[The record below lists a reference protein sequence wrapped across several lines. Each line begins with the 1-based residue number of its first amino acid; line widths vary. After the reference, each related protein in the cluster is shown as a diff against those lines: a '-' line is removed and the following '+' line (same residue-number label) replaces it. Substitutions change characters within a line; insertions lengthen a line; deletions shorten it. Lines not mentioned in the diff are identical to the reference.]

1 MNSEPIKKVCFIGAG
16 TMGCFNSLMVSVAG
30 YECVIYDPLK
40 ESLASRKENQKVMGE
55 FLSHSNFFNRVDID
69 ASISRIKDESNLI
82 NALEG
87 ADLISESIPENFDLK
102 IKVLKEVESLIGNNA
117 ILTTNTSSLSVT
129 RMSQQLNS
137 STHFAAMHFHLGSR
151 LIDLARGVNTSEA
164 TIKSLVAFVDS
175 INGHPLV
182 LKKESP
188 GYALNAM
195 LGGLFRQSMLM
206 VVEGLYSIEEID
218 GAWKD
223 LNKSEF
229 GPFGMMDMFGL
240 DVVKGSWDEKEEGS
254 SHIVYKEKILGLL
267 SQYTENESL
276 GKKTGRGFYDYS
288 NLQNEHSKSNYKEI
302 QEDLNIGI
310 IEAALVLLVDDILEK
325 ENINQAWLVG
335 TLLEKGP
342 LDILDT
348 MGINQFNERYTK
360 WTSNSY
366 ISSENLT
373 KIKVFLKSYK

>member
-69 ASISRIKDESNLI
+69 ASISRIKEESNLI

-164 TIKSLVAFVDS
+164 TIKSLVAFVES

-229 GPFGMMDMFGL
+229 GPFGMMDIFGL
-240 DVVKGSWDEKEEGS
+240 DVVKGAWDEKEEGS
-254 SHIVYKEKILGLL
+254 SHIIYKEKILGLL
-267 SQYTENESL
+267 SKYTSNESL
-276 GKKTGRGFYDYS
+276 GKKTGKGFYDYS
-288 NLQNEHSKSNYKEI
+288 KVQNEHEKSNYIDI
-302 QEDLNIGI
+302 QKDLRIGI
-310 IEAALVLLVDDILEK
+310 IESALVLLADDILEK
-325 ENINQAWLVG
+325 DQINKAWIVG
-335 TLLEKGP
+335 MLLEQGP
-342 LDILDT
+342 FDI
-348 MGINQFNERYTK
+348 FNAIGVKEFKKQYK
-360 WTSNSY
+360 EWLSNLY
-366 ISSENLT
+366 ISSENSQ
-373 KIKVFLKSYK
+373 KISKLINY

>member
-16 TMGCFNSLMVSVAG
+16 TMGCFNSLMASVAG
-30 YECVIYDPLK
+30 YECVIYDPSK
-40 ESLASRKENQKVMGE
+40 ESLASRKKNQKAMGE
-55 FLSHSNFFNRVDID
+55 FLNHSNFFNEVDLD
-69 ASISRIKDESNLI
+69 ASISKIKNESNLI

-129 RMSQQLNS
+129 KMSQQLNS

-151 LIDLARGVNTSEA
+151 LIDLVRGVNTSEA

-182 LKKESP
+182 LKKESR

-195 LGGLFRQSMLM
+195 LGGLFSQSMLM
-206 VVEGLYSIEEID
+206 VIEGLYSIEEID

-223 LNKSEF
+223 LNKSQF

-240 DVVKGSWDEKEEGS
+240 DVVKGAWDEKEEGS
-254 SHIVYKEKILGLL
+254 SHIIYKEKILGLL
-267 SQYTENESL
+267 SKYTSNESL
-276 GKKTGRGFYDYS
+276 GKKTGKGFYDYS
-288 NLQNEHSKSNYKEI
+288 KVQDEHEKSNYIDI
-302 QEDLNIGI
+302 QKDLRIGI
-310 IEAALVLLVDDILEK
+310 IESALVLLADDILEK
-325 ENINQAWLVG
+325 DQINKAWIVG
-335 TLLEKGP
+335 MLIEQGP
-342 LDILDT
+342 FDI
-348 MGINQFNERYTK
+348 FNAIGVKEFKKQYK
-360 WTSNSY
+360 EWLSNLY
-366 ISSENLT
+366 ISSENSQ
-373 KIKVFLKSYK
+373 KISKLINY

>member
-16 TMGCFNSLMVSVAG
+16 TMGCFNSLMASVAG
-30 YECVIYDPLK
+30 YECVIYDPSK
-40 ESLASRKENQKVMGE
+40 ESLARRKENQKAMGE
-55 FLSHSNFFNRVDID
+55 FLSNSNFFNEVDLD
-69 ASISRIKDESNLI
+69 ASISRIKNENNLI

-102 IKVLKEVESLIGNNA
+102 IKVLKEVESLISKSA

-129 RMSQQLNS
+129 KMSQQLNS

-151 LIDLARGVNTSEA
+151 LIDLVRGVNTSEA
-164 TIKSLVAFVDS
+164 TIKSLVAFVES

-182 LKKESP
+182 LKKESR

-206 VVEGLYSIEEID
+206 VIEGLYSIEEID

-223 LNKSEF
+223 MNKSEF

-240 DVVKGSWDEKEEGS
+240 DVVKGAWDEKEEGS
-254 SHIVYKEKILGLL
+254 SHIIYKEKILGLL
-267 SQYTENESL
+267 SKYTSNESL

-288 NLQNEHSKSNYKEI
+288 NLQNEHSKSNYKDI

-310 IEAALVLLVDDILEK
+310 IEAALVLLADDILEK
-325 ENINQAWLVG
+325 DQINKAWIVG
-335 TLLEKGP
+335 MLLEQGP
-342 LDILDT
+342 FDILNAI
-348 MGINQFNERYTK
+348 GVKEFKKQYKE
-360 WTSNSY
+360 WLSNLY
-366 ISSENLT
+366 ISSENSQ
-373 KIKVFLKSYK
+373 KISKLINY

>member
-1 MNSEPIKKVCFIGAG
+1 MNSGSIKKVCFIGAG
-16 TMGCFNSLMVSVAG
+16 TMGCFNSLMASVAG
-30 YECVIYDPLK
+30 YECVIYDPSK
-40 ESLASRKENQKVMGE
+40 ESLASRKENQQAMGE
-55 FLSHSNFFNRVDID
+55 FLSHSNFFNEVDLD
-69 ASISRIKDESNLI
+69 ASISRIKNESNLI
-82 NALEG
+82 NALGG

-102 IKVLKEVESLIGNNA
+102 IKVFKEVESLIGNNA

-129 RMSQQLNS
+129 KMSQQLNS

-164 TIKSLVAFVDS
+164 TIKSLVAFVES

-223 LNKSEF
+223 MNKSEF

-240 DVVKGSWDEKEEGS
+240 DVVKGSWDEKEKGS
-254 SHIVYKEKILGLL
+254 SHIVYKEKILGFL

-276 GKKTGRGFYDYS
+276 GRKTGRGFYDYS
-288 NLQNEHSKSNYKEI
+288 NLQNEHSKSNYKDI

-310 IEAALVLLVDDILEK
+310 IEAALVLLADDILEK
-325 ENINQAWLVG
+325 DQINKAWIVG
-335 TLLEKGP
+335 MLLEQGP
-342 LDILDT
+342 FDI
-348 MGINQFNERYTK
+348 FNAIGVKEFKKQYK
-360 WTSNSY
+360 EWLSNLY
-366 ISSENLT
+366 ISSENSQ
-373 KIKVFLKSYK
+373 KISKLINY